1 MISEILSHGKHL
13 SVREEDDLLEI
24 DSSPPPIMG
33 STMIIVSG
41 SIPILPIL

>member
-1 MISEILSHGKHL
+1 MIREILSYGKHL
-13 SVREEDDLLEI
+13 PTIEENDLLEI
-24 DSSPPPIMG
+24 DSSPRPIMG